1 MKDALFRRI
10 LLTHVL
16 TRTLLFGKMSLSP
29 SNSCKTSPQSI
40 GSLMKNLY
48 VVINIV
54 FGNKLRSLGKTPSVL
69 LTLTNILLRWSSKI
83 WNLIWHPSI
92 LRRVWKTLFLLK
104 MKGGEAASLFYDFLS
119 LFDRVRVQT
128 YSPLENPIIKIFQS
142 II

>member
-40 GSLMKNLY
+40 GCLMENLY

-54 FGNKLRSLGKTPSVL
+54 FGNKLRSLGKTPTVL

-104 MKGGEAASLFYDFLS
+104 MKGGEAASLFYDWKQLPRLVWS
-119 LFDRVRVQT
+119 SQGSNLF
-128 YSPLENPIIKIFQS
+128 S
-142 II
+142 IGKPNH